1 MRSRV
6 ARFEVVIVPLLVH
19 YIHYTESSNPP
30 VMERFPRLLKSPSRF
45 PGGPNAG
52 TLVSHLPNFFMSQT
66 IPELQKEVRALQAEV
81 AALQESREK
90 LGVQRSECRLAVS
103 FPKNNTPEAI
113 AEFHQQNAAFG
124 DQWLQQIQE
133 IDRET
138 KITEKKLQQKQ
149 ALLAYKQAE
158 IDKLVAGQHW
168 QEVEN
173 QVQTGEKRLQAQARR
188 INQAAAQLEAEIQA
202 LKALYDQLNPSYS
215 EWFQQPTQIVKFSA
229 TTIPYAVPSSS
240 GLILENKEIEWEKK

>member
-1 MRSRV
+1 
-6 ARFEVVIVPLLVH
+6 
-19 YIHYTESSNPP
+19 
-30 VMERFPRLLKSPSRF
+30 
-45 PGGPNAG
+45 
-52 TLVSHLPNFFMSQT
+52 MSQT

-81 AALQESREK
+81 AALQEWREK

-103 FPKNNTPEAI
+103 FPKNNTQKAI

-138 KITEKKLQQKQ
+138 KIIEKQLQQKQ
-149 ALLAYKQAE
+149 AVLNYQQGELEKLLA
-158 IDKLVAGQHW
+158 GQYW

-173 QVQTGEKRLQAQARR
+173 RVQKGEKRLQAQASR

-202 LKALYDQLNPSYS
+202 LKALYDELNPSYS
-215 EWFQQPTQIVKFSA
+215 EWFQKPTQIVEFSA
-229 TTIPYAVPSSS
+229 KTIPYAVPSSS
-240 GLILENKEIEWEKK
+240 GLILKNKEIEWEKK